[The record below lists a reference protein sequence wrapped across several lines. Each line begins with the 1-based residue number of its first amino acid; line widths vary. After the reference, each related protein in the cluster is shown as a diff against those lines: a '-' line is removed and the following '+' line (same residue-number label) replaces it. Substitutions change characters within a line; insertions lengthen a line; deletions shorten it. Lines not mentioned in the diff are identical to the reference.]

1 MNRIMVPFVDPTKA
15 PSLQE
20 KSAMGSGVRA
30 LWGQGWA
37 RLPPPTLGRSTATT
51 GPGLSLLERPR
62 PAGHRAP
69 GDRARSHSELQEP
82 VRGREIDESRARRD
96 VEFALD
102 ARSVPFGRSHGE
114 VEAFGDFPVC
124 VTARE

>member
-1 MNRIMVPFVDPTKA
+1 M
-15 PSLQE
+15 L
-20 KSAMGSGVRA
+20 
-30 LWGQGWA
+30 
-37 RLPPPTLGRSTATT
+37 LPQRGHDLYPLV
-51 GPGLSLLERPR
+51 RPR

-102 ARSVPFGRSHGE
+102 ARSVPFGCSDGE
-114 VEAFGDFPVC
+114 VEALGDFPVC
-124 VTARE
+124 VAARE